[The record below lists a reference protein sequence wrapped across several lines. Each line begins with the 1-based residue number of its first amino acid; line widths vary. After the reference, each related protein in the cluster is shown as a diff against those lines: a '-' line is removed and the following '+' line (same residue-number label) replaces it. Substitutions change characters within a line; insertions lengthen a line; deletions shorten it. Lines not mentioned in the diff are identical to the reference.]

1 MNTDLIDTLQSL
13 RIAKGLPA
21 AGGIS
26 ADTRL
31 RQDLALDSLDLAEL
45 TVRLEARFGVDV
57 FADGLVHTVGEVQS
71 RLDGK

>member
-13 RIAKGLPA
+13 RTAKGLPPA
-21 AGGIS
+21 EGIS

-45 TVRLEARFGVDV
+45 TVRLEAHFGVDV
-57 FADGLVHTVGEVQS
+57 FADGLVHTVGEVQG